1 MARPTLE
8 VPVVGKVQ
16 GAVDI
21 PGSKSYTNRAIMCAC
36 LADGRSVLR
45 NASSCEDTRLLTD
58 ALGEIA
64 FTISEARERKE
75 LIVEG
80 LNGEIPA
87 RRANLD
93 LGNAGTSI
101 RFLMSFLALSHGDF
115 VLDGDERMRQR
126 PVDDLIVALNHLGCR
141 ALSVQN
147 NGCPPVVIV
156 ASGLRGGRVEVSG
169 DRSSQFVS
177 SLLLAAPYASAPLDI
192 AVRGKMV
199 SRPYIQMTLQ
209 TMAAFGVEVEEAVGK
224 DEVVYRVRSG
234 QGYRAAT
241 YKVEPDASGATYFW
255 ALAAITGGTVSTPG
269 FQKESL
275 QADIRFLELL
285 AQMGAQVKWRDGG
298 VVVTGG
304 ELKGIDADLGD
315 LPDAVPTLAVTAL
328 FAKGP
333 TTIRGVPHLRI
344 KESDRIASLRK
355 ELEKLGASVEER
367 EDGLEVRPG
376 TFRGATIE
384 TYNDH
389 RIAMSFAIA
398 GAARG
403 GVRVEGPSCV
413 EKSFPDFFDRLMA
426 LRS

>member
-1 MARPTLE
+1 MAKPTLE
-8 VPVVGKVQ
+8 VPVVGRVQ
-16 GAVDI
+16 ATVEI
-21 PGSKSYTNRAIMCAC
+21 PGSKSYTNRAIVCAC

-45 NASSCEDTRLLTD
+45 NASSCEDTRLLID

-64 FTISEARERKE
+64 FTISEAPDRKE

-126 PVDDLIVALNHLGCR
+126 PVDDLLVALNHLGCR
-141 ALSVQN
+141 ALSVRN

-156 ASGLRGGRVEVSG
+156 GSGLRGGRVEVSG

-177 SLLLAAPYASAPLDI
+177 SLLLAAPYASGPIEL

-209 TMAAFGVEVEEAVGK
+209 TMAAFGVRAEEAAGR
-224 DEVVYRVRSG
+224 DEVVYHVPGG
-234 QGYRAAT
+234 QAYRAST
-241 YKVEPDASGATYFW
+241 YAVEPDASGATYFW
-255 ALAAITGGTVSTPG
+255 ALAAITGGRVFTPG
-269 FQKESL
+269 FSKESL
-275 QADIRFLELL
+275 QADIRFLDFLSK
-285 AQMGAQVKWRDGG
+285 MGAQVEWRDGG
-298 VVVTGG
+298 VEVVGG
-304 ELKGIDADLGD
+304 DLNGIDADLGD

-328 FAKGP
+328 FAKGT

-344 KESDRIASLRK
+344 KESDRIAALRK
-355 ELEKLGASVEER
+355 ELEKLGAAVEER
-367 EDGLEVRPG
+367 EDGLEIRPG

-384 TYNDH
+384 TYSDH

-403 GVRVEGPSCV
+403 GVRVEDPACV
-413 EKSFPDFFDRLMA
+413 RKSFPDFFDRLMA
-426 LRS
+426 VRG

>member
-1 MARPTLE
+1 MARPALE

-16 GAVDI
+16 ASVDI

-36 LADGRSVLR
+36 LADGRSILK
-45 NASSCEDTRLLTD
+45 NASLCEDTRLLTD
-58 ALGEIA
+58 ALGEVA

-75 LIVEG
+75 LIIEG

-87 RRANLD
+87 RRANLG

-126 PVDDLIVALNHLGCR
+126 PVDDLLVALNHLGCR
-141 ALSVQN
+141 ALSVHN

-156 ASGLRGGRVEVSG
+156 GSGLTGGRVDISG
-169 DRSSQFVS
+169 ERSSQFAS
-177 SLLLAAPYASAPLDI
+177 SLLLAAPYASADLDI
-192 AVRGKMV
+192 GVRGKLV
-199 SRPYIQMTLQ
+199 SRPYIQMTRQ
-209 TMAAFGVEVEEAVGK
+209 TMAAFGVETQEVVGAE
-224 DEVVYRVRSG
+224 EVVYRVKSG
-234 QGYRAAT
+234 KGYRATEYA
-241 YKVEPDASGATYFW
+241 VEPDASGATYFW
-255 ALAAITGGTVSTPG
+255 ALAAITGGRIFTPG
-269 FQKESL
+269 FAKGSL

-285 AQMGAQVKWRDGG
+285 QRMGAKVAWRDGG
-298 VVVTGG
+298 VEVAGG
-304 ELKGIDADLGD
+304 PLTGIDADLGD

-328 FAKGP
+328 FAKGA
-333 TTIRGVPHLRI
+333 TSIRGVPHLRI

-367 EDGLEVRPG
+367 EDGLEIRPG
-376 TFRGATIE
+376 TLRGGTIE

-403 GVRVEGPSCV
+403 GVRVEGPGCV
-413 EKSFPDFFDRLMA
+413 EKSFPDFFDRLMT

>member
-8 VPVVGKVQ
+8 VPVVGRVQ
-16 GAVDI
+16 ATVDV
-21 PGSKSYTNRAIMCAC
+21 PGSKSYTNRAIVCAC

-45 NASSCEDTRLLTD
+45 NASNCEDTRLLID

-64 FTISEARERKE
+64 FTITEAPDRKE

-93 LGNAGTSI
+93 LGNAGTSL

-115 VLDGDERMRQR
+115 VIDGNERMRER

-141 ALSVQN
+141 ALAVRN

-156 ASGLRGGRVEVSG
+156 GNGLRGGRVEVSG
-169 DRSSQFVS
+169 DRSSQFAS
-177 SLLLAAPYASAPLDI
+177 SLLLAAPYASGPLDI
-192 AVRGKMV
+192 AIRGKMV

-209 TMAAFGVEVEEAVGK
+209 TMAAFGVGVDELGGK

-234 QGYRAAT
+234 QGYRATT
-241 YKVEPDASGATYFW
+241 YAVEPDASGATYFW
-255 ALAAITGGTVSTPG
+255 ALAAITGGRVFTPG
-269 FQKESL
+269 FPKEGL
-275 QADIRFLELL
+275 QADLGFLDLL
-285 AQMGAQVKWRDGG
+285 ARMGARVAWRDGG
-298 VVVTGG
+298 VEVTGG
-304 ELKGIDADLGD
+304 ELNGIDADMAD

-328 FAKGP
+328 FAKGT

-344 KESDRIASLRK
+344 KESDRIAALRR

-367 EDGLEVRPG
+367 EDGLEIRPG
-376 TFRGATIE
+376 PFRGATIQ

-403 GVRVEGPSCV
+403 GVQVEGPGCV
-413 EKSFPDFFDRLMA
+413 EKSFPDFFDRLLA
-426 LRS
+426 LKG